1 MTPAHP
7 RLLPGL
13 ATAITMLLW
22 ASAFVVI
29 RAVAAHYGPGAM
41 AAGRLLVGTA
51 ALSAVAV
58 VRRRPPPLSRAPRGR
73 PVVLVLGYG
82 VLWFGIYA
90 LCVNAAE
97 RYLDAGT
104 AALLINVGSILI
116 AVFAGVFLGEGL
128 PRALVAG
135 LAIAFTGVALIAVAT
150 STGRHD
156 PPGVLLAL
164 AAAVLYAA
172 AVLLQKQALVHIRPF
187 SATWLGCATGAA
199 VCLPFVPELI
209 REAGTAPLS
218 ATIGI
223 VYLGLF
229 PTAVAFA
236 TWSYALAHTSAG
248 RLSSS
253 SYLVPG
259 LAVLMSWLVLD
270 EVPTP
275 LALVGGALCVAG
287 VAVARIPNS
296 APIARRAGRAV
307 SDVVR
312 VREG

>member
-1 MTPAHP
+1 MSPTHP
-7 RLLPGL
+7 RLLPAL
-13 ATAITMLLW
+13 AAALTMLLW

-29 RAVAAHYGPGAM
+29 RAVAVHYNPGAM

-51 ALSAVAV
+51 ALTAFV
-58 VRRRPPPLSRAPRGR
+58 VLRHRSPLPRGR
-73 PVVLVLGYG
+73 PLALVLGYG

-90 LCVNAAE
+90 VCVNAAE

-104 AALLINVGSILI
+104 AALLINVGSILV
-116 AVFAGVFLGEGL
+116 AVLAGVFLGEGL

-135 LAIAFTGVALIAVAT
+135 LAIAFAGVILIAVAT

-156 PPGVLLAL
+156 LAGVLLAL
-164 AAAVLYAA
+164 AAAVLYAV
-172 AVLLQKQALVHIRPF
+172 AVLLQKQALVHIGPF
-187 SATWLGCATGAA
+187 SGTWLGCAAGAA

-209 REAGTAPLS
+209 REAGSAPPA

-229 PTAVAFA
+229 PTAVACA
-236 TWSYALAHTSAG
+236 SWSYALAHTSAG

-253 SYLVPG
+253 TYLVPG

-270 EVPTP
+270 EVPTH
-275 LALVGGALCVAG
+275 LALAGGALCVVG
-287 VAVARIPNS
+287 VAVARLPGS
-296 APIARRAGRAV
+296 APISRRARRA
-307 SDVVR
+307 VR
-312 VREG
+312 T